1 MSGPW
6 GGWLRFT
13 EREVDAR
20 MLGLLRILCCAAV
33 VLDLLRVAQVGL
45 ADDLYVLY
53 EHGGIN
59 GHPDAEAWVVR
70 ELGPPGGL
78 WAYGATLA
86 LLTLAGLGLFTRP
99 ALLLGVLA
107 YAQVG
112 HLFSPGDRGVDRIL
126 RTVLLIL
133 IFSGAH
139 RRFALGLRLWP
150 QARRERVA
158 AWPADLVRW
167 LMVMVY
173 LSAGVSKLM
182 DQPDWLG
189 APTLPVV
196 YRIMTDPMAAHLDPV
211 AWLSLRP
218 LWIFMGWATIA
229 VELSAP
235 LLLFRRTARW
245 WSLCALPMHLGIALG
260 MDLGM
265 FSYGLMG
272 LHVLLLWPW
281 LGPLMDRVPALRAAS
296 AGPAPAPGTGPTAA
310 G

>member
-6 GGWLRFT
+6 GWWLRFT
-13 EREVDAR
+13 ERRVDAR

-59 GHPDAEAWVVR
+59 GHPDAAAWVVR
-70 ELGPPGGL
+70 ELGPHGGL
-78 WAYGATLA
+78 WAYGATLVC
-86 LLTLAGLGLFTRP
+86 LTLAGLGLVTRP
-99 ALLLGVLA
+99 ALLVGVLA

-133 IFSGAH
+133 LFSGAH

-189 APTLPVV
+189 APALPVV

-211 AWLSLRP
+211 ALLPLRP
-218 LWIFMGWATIA
+218 LWILMGWATIT
-229 VELSAP
+229 VELSSP

-245 WSLCALPMHLGIALG
+245 WSSCALPMHLGIALG

-265 FSYGLMG
+265 FSYGLMS

-281 LGPLMDRVPALRAAS
+281 LSPLMDRVPALRDGGD
-296 AGPAPAPGTGPTAA
+296 GPAPAPGAAPTAA